1 MKKNPFNIRIIQAKH
16 EMSRSFRAIGM
27 KYDLPG
33 VVLDLILSE
42 LLADERQAHMAL
54 ISEQIEQIKEERDAD
69 TRTEH
74 ESTDKP
80 GVGTV

>member
-1 MKKNPFNIRIIQAKH
+1 MDKLPFNIRVLQAKN
-16 EMSRSFRAIGM
+16 EMSHAFRSIAV

-42 LLADERQAHMAL
+42 ILSDERQAHMAL
-54 ISEQIEQIKEERDAD
+54 MCEQFEQIKGEQNAD

-74 ESTDKP
+74 ESTN
-80 GVGTV
+80 